1 MCLEVDCDV
10 VDVVG
15 VDCDIVGVDCDIVGV
30 DGDMVD
36 IVGVDGDM
44 VDIVVDIVGATCG
57 NGTNTFVCLTA
68 WF

>member
-36 IVGVDGDM
+36 IV
-44 VDIVVDIVGATCG
+44 VDIVGATCG